1 MAEVSEPER
10 RDFVAPRSS
19 GEFNGIDLASLDPAN
34 PDERRILI
42 LAEHPDLAAAI
53 DAGRSEIHIDG
64 QTMSPAMHISM
75 HEIVANQLWDEDPPE
90 VWETAQRLI
99 GAGYDR
105 HEILHMLASVASAG
119 VYAALVEARPHD
131 LNKTR
136 AALKALPESWERERA
151 EIPEQR
157 HLNRAERRAAQ
168 RRKRH

>member
-1 MAEVSEPER
+1 VAEVSEPER
-10 RDFVAPRSS
+10 RDFVAPPSS
-19 GEFNGIDLASLDPAN
+19 GEFNGIDLASLDPAD

-53 DAGRSEIHIDG
+53 DAGRSEIHTDG

-90 VWETAQRLI
+90 AWETARRLI

-119 VYAALVEARPHD
+119 VYATLVEARPHD
-131 LNKTR
+131 LDETR
-136 AALKALPESWERERA
+136 AALKALPKSWERERA

-157 HLNRAERRAAQ
+157 HMNRAERRAAQ